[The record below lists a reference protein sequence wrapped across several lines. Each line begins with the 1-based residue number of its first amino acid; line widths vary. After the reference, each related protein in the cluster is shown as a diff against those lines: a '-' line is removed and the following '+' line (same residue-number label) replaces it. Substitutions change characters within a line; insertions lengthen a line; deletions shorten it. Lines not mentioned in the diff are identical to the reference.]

1 MGGRG
6 MRGEEEAEC
15 AELRSGNHRLSAAGG
30 VRGWKLSV

>member
-1 MGGRG
+1 